1 MPLGDA
7 VFVSAGECGKSA
19 DELRDLQAAGTL
31 VKRRIQHRITLHP
44 VEELLRVLLPD
55 QLGGKIIT

>member
-7 VFVSAGECGKSA
+7 VFVPAGECGKSA

-31 VKRRIQHRITLHP
+31 VKRRIQHSGICGWP
-44 VEELLRVLLPD
+44 A
-55 QLGGKIIT
+55 KILEGHGVVNFLVAL